1 MRNKKLNFK
10 IFLFI
15 KIVVIL
21 LIILQIN
28 YLKKILKNYFKDF
41 YDNYRK
47 INRNLNLTFNEDF
60 KEKNK
65 INIAIY
71 ALGIKNGG
79 RARITTLLIKY
90 LYEIKIFKIFLF
102 TFKLIEKDEYI
113 IPSNIKRFRIKN
125 NLIKVI
131 NKNKIDILIYELDDI
146 EEIMKLNNYINTN
159 IIFYQHSS
167 SFDWLYGNYTI
178 FKSIYEIFYKSKYII
193 SIVPFDNDY
202 LFKKWGL
209 NTILMKNFMTHDFN
223 SIFSSDL
230 STEIILLIGRGN
242 AKKKRFYI
250 GIEALEYIA
259 KEFPNCELNIIS
271 SLSGIENLQKLVNN
285 LNLENNTQFN
295 GYSSVPDIYFKNASL
310 NIFPSISEAF
320 PMVLSETKIYGIP
333 SIIIGIDYIS
343 IAKGGIIIIY
353 DDRPE
358 SLATEAIKII
368 ESKEYRKKMGKKARN
383 SMKKFNNELL
393 LEDWVKLILSIY
405 KGDNFYIKLD
415 KNKLSQDEGINIL
428 NNQLKLLRMRY
439 EIFKNITRKEF
450 ENYTYLK
457 NMHLY

>member
-1 MRNKKLNFK
+1 LTFK
-10 IFLFI
+10 IFLYI

-21 LIILQIN
+21 SIIFQASFLTI
-28 YLKKILKNYFKDF
+28 KLKNYYKDF

-47 INRNLNLTFNEDF
+47 ININLNLTFYKNI
-60 KEKNK
+60 KEKKK

-71 ALGIKNGG
+71 SLGIKNGG

-102 TFKLIEKDEYI
+102 TCKLIEKDEYI

-125 NLIKVI
+125 DLIKII

-146 EEIMKLNNYINTN
+146 EEIMKLNNYININ

-178 FKSIYEIFYKSKYII
+178 FKTIYEIFYSSKYII

-223 SIFSSDL
+223 YIFSSDL

-250 GIEALEYIA
+250 GIEAFDYIA

-271 SLSGIENLQKLVNN
+271 NLTGIERLQNLVNN
-285 LNLENNTQFN
+285 LNLEKNIQFN

-320 PMVLSETKIYGIP
+320 PMVISETKIYGIP
-333 SIIIGIDYIS
+333 SVIIGIDYIL
-343 IAKGGIIIIY
+343 IAKGGTIIIY

-358 SLATEAIKII
+358 SLAAEAIKLM
-368 ESKEYRKKMGKKARN
+368 ESKEYRKKLGKEARN

-393 LEDWVKLILSIY
+393 LGDWVKLILSIY
-405 KGDNFYIKLD
+405 KGEYIKLEE
-415 KNKLSQDEGINIL
+415 NNLSEDEGINIL
-428 NNQLKLLRMRY
+428 NNQLKLLKMRY
-439 EIFKNITRKEF
+439 EIFQNITRKEF

-457 NMHLY
+457 NIQLY

>member
-1 MRNKKLNFK
+1 MTFK
-10 IFLFI
+10 IFLYI

-21 LIILQIN
+21 SIIFQASFLTI
-28 YLKKILKNYFKDF
+28 KLKNYYKDF

-47 INRNLNLTFNEDF
+47 INTNLNLTVYKNI
-60 KEKNK
+60 KEKKK

-71 ALGIKNGG
+71 SLGIKNGG

-102 TFKLIEKDEYI
+102 TCKLIEKDEYI

-125 NLIKVI
+125 DLIKII

-146 EEIMKLNNYINTN
+146 EEIMKLNNYININ

-178 FKSIYEIFYKSKYII
+178 FKTIYELFYSSKYIV

-223 SIFSSDL
+223 YIFSSDL

-250 GIEALEYIA
+250 GIEAFDYIA

-271 SLSGIENLQKLVNN
+271 NLTGIERLQNLVNN
-285 LNLENNTQFN
+285 LNLEKNIQFN

-333 SIIIGIDYIS
+333 SVIIGIDYIL
-343 IAKGGIIIIY
+343 IAKGGTIIIY

-358 SLATEAIKII
+358 SLAAEAIKLM
-368 ESKEYRKKMGKKARN
+368 ESKEYRKKLGKEARN

-393 LEDWVKLILSIY
+393 LGDWAKLILSIY
-405 KGDNFYIKLD
+405 KGENIKLEE
-415 KNKLSQDEGINIL
+415 NNLSEDEGINIL
-428 NNQLKLLRMRY
+428 NNQLKLLKMRY
-439 EIFKNITRKEF
+439 EIFQNITRKEF

-457 NMHLY
+457 NIQLY